1 MISRFSVFLCVI
13 FIVTLF
19 AANVGESDTAGQ
31 KEGQVFS
38 NKDLET
44 YKNPSDNKVP
54 GPKPEKREGK
64 KDGLKEIREE
74 LEREQWCKQATVLR
88 RKIEKAQD
96 EVTESED
103 KLSVEKEA
111 GLQKDIKKK
120 KAADR
125 KLKRLQQDLDRDKKR
140 LRYAEKDL
148 ADLEEEARRKG
159 VLPGWLRCQW

>member
-1 MISRFSVFLCVI
+1 MISRFSVFLCLM
-13 FIVTLF
+13 FIVSFF
-19 AANVGESDTAGQ
+19 AAGITESAGADQ
-31 KEGQVFS
+31 REGQVFS
-38 NKDLET
+38 NKDLEA
-44 YKNPSDNKVP
+44 YKGPTDNQVA
-54 GPKPEKREGK
+54 GPKSEKREK
-64 KDGLKEIREE
+64 KNDGLRKIQEE
-74 LEREQWCKQATVLR
+74 LEKEQWCKKATVQR

-120 KAADR
+120 KATDR

-148 ADLEEEARRKG
+148 ADLEAEAHRKG
-159 VLPGWLRCQW
+159 VLPGWLRCQ